1 MVSYLRWL
9 GCTATSRCWQVLAT
23 KLPQRPS
30 ADRRSYTPPL
40 GWCSLQTNIV
50 MVIQMNCVAPGWW
63 LCVTVFATHR
73 SFERTEPP
81 PELGRSHRVN
91 LLLRTA
97 RKRSWPP
104 GNRQNIHINAKS
116 GTSGSAST
124 STSPS
129 VFYLHVRLSGN
140 VVLEILHWAD
150 QERNVTGQNLEK
162 AKPTQTTKTEKDG
175 RGNTLKYL

>member
-1 MVSYLRWL
+1 M
-9 GCTATSRCWQVLAT
+9 
-23 KLPQRPS
+23 
-30 ADRRSYTPPL
+30 
-40 GWCSLQTNIV
+40 
-50 MVIQMNCVAPGWW
+50 
-63 LCVTVFATHR
+63 TVFATHR

-140 VVLEILHWAD
+140 VVLEILH
-150 QERNVTGQNLEK
+150 
-162 AKPTQTTKTEKDG
+162 
-175 RGNTLKYL
+175 